1 MFAMDLGRSGDNAT
15 AGAVINSVLNSTKQ
29 YLDSATINTF
39 QQQINQYTALSHYS
53 PYTIKFESENG
64 RIPFTIA
71 SVGKEGHESVLMRL
85 TDSYINGMKTDIT
98 FDTGAAMNI
107 ISDSLARQ
115 FNLIPLNDSGNVTG
129 IGQASGKLAI
139 AKELKIGNISITDVP
154 FLVIDITSNNEE
166 ADKFMGC
173 FNIVVGSEL
182 MLRLKDLTLDFV
194 DRHICIPA
202 NPPCKTDIPSNIC
215 FSSQMNLLTNGVI
228 HNNPMLMCIDSG
240 DASFGSLGSNFYDKN
255 KDFIT
260 SNFKMDT
267 IRTAGIGGVHLSEC
281 YEMSG
286 LKLTLGN
293 NSVVIPNI
301 IVLLQDSPNGYDC
314 NLGLKTLMLFDKI
327 RFNLVDFVLTTEPS
341 QCNSVDCL
349 K

>member
-1 MFAMDLGRSGDNAT
+1 
-15 AGAVINSVLNSTKQ
+15 
-29 YLDSATINTF
+29 
-39 QQQINQYTALSHYS
+39 
-53 PYTIKFESENG
+53 
-64 RIPFTIA
+64 
-71 SVGKEGHESVLMRL
+71 
-85 TDSYINGMKTDIT
+85 
-98 FDTGAAMNI
+98 MNI

-154 FLVIDITSNNEE
+154 FLVIDVTSNNEE
-166 ADKFMGC
+166 ADKFMDC

-240 DASFGSLGSNFYDKN
+240 DASFGSLGSNFYDRN

-260 SNFKMDT
+260 SNFKTDT